1 MSQKTRPDPIVS
13 LRQPNYAIYL
23 AGSFLSNTGNQMRTV
38 AVGWEVYERTS
49 EPWHLGMIGL
59 VLALPVLF
67 LALPA
72 GMAADRFP
80 RKSIIMIAQVGL
92 AASGLGLAWASYEKA
107 PLVWIYL
114 ALLGTGIFRALGWPA
129 SQAIVAG
136 LVPAKIFANAAT
148 WRSVN
153 FQLAGTLGPLVAG
166 FLLAVVDH
174 VAMVYLIDAAS
185 SLVLFGCLAIIRPQ
199 AHQRHAEPRS
209 WRSFSDGVRFVR
221 RQPII
226 LSAITLDM
234 VAVLFGGAT
243 ALLPVYAKDVLHVGE
258 AGFGWLR
265 AMPSIG
271 AILMSLL
278 LAMRPPIARG
288 GPALLWSVS
297 AFGVATIVFG
307 LSESFPLS
315 LIALFALGAADNIS
329 VVIRST
335 VVQLLTPDSMR
346 GRVAAVNTIFIGT
359 SNEIGEFES
368 GLAAQFLGP
377 VVAVA
382 GGGVMTIFTVFAV
395 AAVWPQITRLGSLE
409 DLQPAEPVDFVG

>member
-1 MSQKTRPDPIVS
+1 MSQKTRPDPIAS
-13 LRQPNYAIYL
+13 LRQPGYLIYL
-23 AGSFLSNTGNQMRTV
+23 IGSLLSNTGNQMRMV
-38 AVGWEVYERTS
+38 AVGWEIYKRTGDK
-49 EPWHLGMIGL
+49 WQLGMIGL
-59 VLALPVLF
+59 VMAMPVLL

-72 GMAADRFP
+72 GMAADRFS
-80 RKSIIMIAQVGL
+80 RKSIIMLAQAGL
-92 AASGLGLAWASYEKA
+92 ALSGLALAWASYHEA
-107 PLVWIYL
+107 PLIWIYA
-114 ALLGTGIFRALGWPA
+114 ALFSTGVFRALGWPA
-129 SQAIVAG
+129 SQAIVIG
-136 LVPAKIFANAAT
+136 LVPAKMFTNAAT

-153 FQLAGTLGPLVAG
+153 FQLAATLGPLAAG

-174 VAMVYLIDAAS
+174 VATVYLIDAAS
-185 SLVLFGCLAIIRPQ
+185 SVVLIVCLAAVRPRPQ
-199 AHQRHAEPRS
+199 ARHAEPRS

-226 LSAITLDM
+226 LSVITLDM

-243 ALLPVYAKDVLHVGE
+243 ALLPVYARDILHVGE
-258 AGFGWLR
+258 TGFGWLR

-271 AILMSLL
+271 AITMSLL

-288 GPALLWSVS
+288 GPALLWAVA

-315 LIALFALGAADNIS
+315 LAALFALGAADNIS

-335 VVQLLTPDSMR
+335 VVQLLTPDPMR

-368 GLAAQFLGP
+368 GLAAEYLGT
-377 VVAVA
+377 VAAVA
-382 GGGVMTIFTVFAV
+382 GGGVMTILTVFAV
-395 AAVWPQITRLGSLE
+395 AAVWPQLSRLGSLE
-409 DLQPAEPVDFVG
+409 DLQPAEPVEVIG